1 MAKPKITWK
10 MQSWGLYTAWDRQ
23 AKDLPE
29 IQDFT
34 EEIPAI
40 PGVEFGYIL
49 QIKKARGKQI
59 HFTIEH
65 PPFPDDSGNPTP
77 DFIGD
82 VYVRSNDWQFFLGDT
97 VWEPVEDKCG
107 PWRLIVELEG
117 EVLADKI
124 FVIGVTETQGD

>member
-1 MAKPKITWK
+1 

-23 AKDLPE
+23 AKTLPE

-65 PPFPDDSGNPTP
+65 PPFPDENGQAAPSFT
-77 DFIGD
+77 GD
-82 VYVRSNDWQFFLGDT
+82 IYVRSNDWYFFLGDT
-97 VWEPVEDKCG
+97 VWEPIADKCG
-107 PWRLIVELEG
+107 PWRLIIELET
-117 EVLADKI
+117 EIISDKTFI
-124 FVIGVTETQGD
+124 IKKVEDDLIKKH